1 LATLTADKKVLHADL
16 TGDSVRAS
24 AGSMVAYTGSVQ
36 FKNAGMGGGGGLKA
50 ALKQR
55 VAGESINL
63 MECSGSGRVFLAENA
78 LDVTVVDLDND
89 TLTVE
94 SEHILAVTAGLKL
107 DVQFAGLR
115 GMTSGQGLATTKVT
129 GIGQCAITSD
139 GPMIG
144 LQVARGQPLVVDPD
158 AYVAGTGQ
166 IQMTLVSGVSWR
178 SLVGEGSGEPFSLRF
193 EGQGIVYIQP
203 AER

>member
-1 LATLTADKKVLHADL
+1 LATLTAAKKVLHADL
-16 TGDSVRAS
+16 SGDTVRAS

-63 MECSGSGRVFLAENA
+63 MECSGAGRVYLAEDA
-78 LDVTVVDLDND
+78 LDVTVIDLDND

-129 GIGQCAITSD
+129 GSGQCAITSD

-144 LQVARGQPLVVDPD
+144 LAVAPGMPLVVDPD

-166 IQMTLVSGVSWR
+166 LQMTLVSGVSWR
-178 SLVGEGSGEPFSLRF
+178 SLVGEGGGEPFSLRF
-193 EGQGIVYIQP
+193 EGQGTVFIQP

>member
-1 LATLTADKKVLHADL
+1 MATLTAAKKVLHADL
-16 TGDSVRAS
+16 AGDTVRAS
-24 AGSMVAYTGSVQ
+24 AGSMVAYTGNVQ

-55 VAGESINL
+55 VAGESISL
-63 MECSGSGRVFLAENA
+63 MECTGAGRVYLAEDA

-94 SEHILAVTAGLKL
+94 SEHILAVTQGLKL

-115 GMTSGQGLATTKVT
+115 GMTTGQGLATTRVSGT
-129 GIGQCAITSD
+129 GQCAITSD

-144 LQVARGQPLVVDPD
+144 LQVAPGSPLVVDPD

-166 IQMTLVSGVSWR
+166 LQMTMVSGVSWR
-178 SLVGEGSGEPFSLRF
+178 SLVGEGGGEPFSLRF
-193 EGQGIVYIQP
+193 EGQGVVYIQP